1 MPDCSDFCRYP
12 ENSPIHPATTAH
24 IRAFEQCVVFSN
36 RSLEIGDL
44 RKLLRL
50 PWAQEVRGSNPRAP
64 TNELYNNSR
73 QSFSRTSLPSDCSL
87 ANPTANSRHTPISLF
102 EPDSGISIIARG

>member
-12 ENSPIHPATTAH
+12 ENSPIHSATTAH

-64 TNELYNNSR
+64 TKVFIHLRVFTFLS
-73 QSFSRTSLPSDCSL
+73 SSSL
-87 ANPTANSRHTPISLF
+87 
-102 EPDSGISIIARG
+102 